1 MACVALLLQVPYI
14 VRGAILL
21 PEPVEVA
28 AKIDWYEEELRLCR
42 ILCPDL
48 ALQQVL
54 VQHLHTH
61 RKCLNLKGLSKR
73 CVDARAT

>member
-28 AKIDWYEEELRLCR
+28 AKIDWYREELRLCR

-54 VQHLHTH
+54 VQYLQTQ
-61 RKCLNLKGLSKR
+61 RKCVNLKVHSSR
-73 CVDARAT
+73 CVGARTT